1 MENVEEAPPLSSE
14 SNSNSNNSSASSSS
28 HQLSQSAGG
37 AMGAEEAP
45 SSSQSHSRS
54 HSPAPSVQ
62 IVLNPIPN
70 PHHPLNPPSEMEA
83 SENSPH
89 DHSPTPTFHQTAP
102 PSTTPSTAPQREEH
116 EQQPHPD
123 LQDQGQDQQQHPNQD
138 QQYQL
143 QHDQALQDQQQQ
155 QASPDQDQHQRP
167 DLQEQQQYQALPSQ
181 EHLDLQDQQQ
191 QSHREELQV
200 AEQPIQLIQHQELAR
215 EGQQALENQQQLN
228 QEPDEPQVR
237 EPEIQP
243 EAEPPPPLLLE
254 ELDEQDSGSQDLN
267 EQQPAV
273 IIEANAIA
281 ETIDANAVERIDDY
295 EEDDEEVDEEEEVV
309 EDRVDRAAE
318 VPSVSGAAG
327 QQRLHS
333 VAVLPRYSAA
343 RAPRSGSSSNTSNT
357 SNNNNNSSHNNNNNN
372 NNNSSTSSGGLSRR
386 TRHFY
391 SNNGSHFSNDM
402 FPSHAPR
409 SSTQT
414 SPRVGGRRQHSTPAA
429 ASDSPQHQGV
439 DPLRLLYPNV
449 NESETPLPRCW
460 SPHDKCL
467 SIGLSQNNLRV
478 TYKGVGKQHSDAASV
493 RTAYPIP
500 SSCGLYYFEVR
511 IISKGRNGYMG
522 IGLTAQQFRMNRL
535 PGWDKQSYGY
545 HGDDGN
551 SFSSSGNGQTYGPTF
566 TTGDVIGCCVNFV
579 NNTCFYTKNGV
590 DLGIAFRD
598 LPVRI
603 YLNLIILYPINYLCD
618 YFQTKLYPTVGLQT
632 PGEEVDANFG
642 QEPFKFDKI
651 VDMMKEMRSN
661 VLRKIDR
668 YPHLLETPENLM
680 NRLVSTYL
688 VHNAFSKTAEAFN
701 GYTNQSFDE
710 DLASIKIRQKIIKLI
725 LTGKMSQAIEHTL
738 RSFPGLLENN
748 KNLWFALKCRQ
759 FIEMINGADIENV
772 NNKVTAT
779 TQTMPTNQTSVIQS
793 TKAFKHSKS
802 GNGNGNGNGNVNI
815 NQTQQQQ
822 NTTAIPAVI
831 KPQGTDKPD
840 IKNMMV
846 DDNSN
851 KCVEHDSNSMDVEME
866 PCQSHSNGGDSCSN
880 GNASAVRNS
889 LDAIDEEMD
898 VSPSSRSCG
907 RVIEKILEF
916 GKELSCM
923 GQQLEKENLM
933 TEEERQMLEDAFSL
947 IAYSNPWSSP
957 LGWLLCP
964 SRREN
969 VSTTLNSA
977 ILESLNCERR
987 PPLEYLVAHAA
998 ELIKVIGQH
1007 SLGEDA
1013 FITIDDVF
1021 PQN

>member
-1 MENVEEAPPLSSE
+1 MENIEEAPPLSSE

-54 HSPAPSVQ
+54 HSPAPSAQ
-62 IVLNPIPN
+62 IVPN
-70 PHHPLNPPSEMEA
+70 PNPNPNPNPPHPLNLPSEMEA

-102 PSTTPSTAPQREEH
+102 PPTTPSPAPQREER

-123 LQDQGQDQQQHPNQD
+123 LQDQGQVQQQHPNQD
-138 QQYQL
+138 QQYQAL
-143 QHDQALQDQQQQ
+143 EHQQQDQALQDQQQQ
-155 QASPDQDQHQRP
+155 QASPDQEP
-167 DLQEQQQYQALPSQ
+167 QQQFQALASQ

-191 QSHREELQV
+191 QSHREEL
-200 AEQPIQLIQHQELAR
+200 IQQQELAR
-215 EGQQALENQQQLN
+215 EGQQAVENQPQPAN
-228 QEPDEPQVR
+228 QELDEPQVR
-237 EPEIQP
+237 EPEIEP

-295 EEDDEEVDEEEEVV
+295 EEDDDEEVDEEEEVV

-333 VAVLPRYSAA
+333 VAVLPRYSSA
-343 RAPRSGSSSNTSNT
+343 RAPRSGGSSSNT

-372 NNNSSTSSGGLSRR
+372 NNNNSSSSSGGGLSRR

-414 SPRVGGRRQHSTPAA
+414 SPRVGGGGRRQHSTPAA
-429 ASDSPQHQGV
+429 ASNSPQHQGV

-598 LPVRI
+598 LP
-603 YLNLIILYPINYLCD
+603 
-618 YFQTKLYPTVGLQT
+618 TKLYPTVGLQT

-701 GYTNQSFDE
+701 GYTNQTFDE

-815 NQTQQQQ
+815 NQTQQQP
-822 NTTAIPAVI
+822 NSTAIPAVI

-851 KCVEHDSNSMDVEME
+851 KCMEHDSNSMDVEME

-889 LDAIDEEMD
+889 LDAIDEEMDVD

>member
-28 HQLSQSAGG
+28 HQLSQSG
-37 AMGAEEAP
+37 AMGAEIAP
-45 SSSQSHSRS
+45 STSRS
-54 HSPAPSVQ
+54 HSHSPTPSPPVPASSHDQPHPDHPS
-62 IVLNPIPN
+62 P
-70 PHHPLNPPSEMEA
+70 PLNASETEA
-83 SENSPH
+83 RENSPH

-102 PSTTPSTAPQREEH
+102 PPTTSSTAPQRDERE
-116 EQQPHPD
+116 
-123 LQDQGQDQQQHPNQD
+123 
-138 QQYQL
+138 
-143 QHDQALQDQQQQ
+143 QQQQ
-155 QASPDQDQHQRP
+155 QQQEAPP
-167 DLQEQQQYQALPSQ
+167 LQ
-181 EHLDLQDQQQ
+181 QDQQENPPAPDQELHLLLDQ
-191 QSHREELQV
+191 QNQEYPAVQQDQQAELNQELHHIEGLIRHRESQN
-200 AEQPIQLIQHQELAR
+200 QE
-215 EGQQALENQQQLN
+215 EHPPQASLENREPSGQEDTN
-228 QEPDEPQVR
+228 QEPDEPQAR
-237 EPEIQP
+237 DPEIEP

-254 ELDEQDSGSQDLN
+254 DLDEQDSGSQDLN
-267 EQQPAV
+267 EQQPPL
-273 IIEANAIA
+273 IIDANAIA

-295 EEDDEEVDEEEEVV
+295 EDDDEEVDEEEEVV
-309 EDRVDRAAE
+309 EDRVDRAGE
-318 VPSVSGAAG
+318 VASVSGA
-327 QQRLHS
+327 QRLHS
-333 VAVLPRYSAA
+333 VAVLPRYSSAS
-343 RAPRSGSSSNTSNT
+343 RAPRS
-357 SNNNNNSSHNNNNNN
+357 SNNNNNNISNHNNNNNN
-372 NNNSSTSSGGLSRR
+372 TNSSSLSRR

-414 SPRVGGRRQHSTPAA
+414 SSPRVGGRRHHSTPAA
-429 ASDSPQHQGV
+429 SSNSPQHQGV

-535 PGWDKQSYGY
+535 PVGWDKQSYGY

-598 LPVRI
+598 LP
-603 YLNLIILYPINYLCD
+603 
-618 YFQTKLYPTVGLQT
+618 TKLYPTVGLQT

-701 GYTNQSFDE
+701 GYTNQTFNE
-710 DLASIKIRQKIIKLI
+710 DLASIKTRQKIIKLI

-793 TKAFKHSKS
+793 TKTFKHSKS
-802 GNGNGNGNGNVNI
+802 GNGNGNVNI
-815 NQTQQQQ
+815 NQTQQQ
-822 NTTAIPAVI
+822 NNTAIPAVI
-831 KPQGTDKPD
+831 KPQGGDRPD
-840 IKNMMV
+840 IKNMLV

-866 PCQSHSNGGDSCSN
+866 PCQSHSNGGDSSSN

-898 VSPSSRSCG
+898 VSPSSRNCG

-916 GKELSCM
+916 GKELSSM

-964 SRREN
+964 SRRES

-977 ILESLNCERR
+977 ILESLNFERR
-987 PPLEYLVAHAA
+987 PPLEYLVAHAS

>member
-1 MENVEEAPPLSSE
+1 MENIEGSDNNFEPPQLSSE
-14 SNSNSNNSSASSSS
+14 SNSNNSSASSSS
-28 HQLSQSAGG
+28 HQLSQSGAAG
-37 AMGAEEAP
+37 AP
-45 SSSQSHSRS
+45 SPS
-54 HSPAPSVQ
+54 HSPHSHSHSPTPSPSPPALSPAPVPDPFNAPSDLEGRDQ
-62 IVLNPIPN
+62 QQ
-70 PHHPLNPPSEMEA
+70 S
-83 SENSPH
+83 SSH

-102 PSTTPSTAPQREEH
+102 PPTTPSTAPQQQQQQEH
-116 EQQPHPD
+116 EQQLEQLPFPQDQRDQPEPVQDREPD
-123 LQDQGQDQQQHPNQD
+123 LQ
-138 QQYQL
+138 L
-143 QHDQALQDQQQQ
+143 EEQQQQ
-155 QASPDQDQHQRP
+155 QPHP
-167 DLQEQQQYQALPSQ
+167 EGEQQP
-181 EHLDLQDQQQ
+181 
-191 QSHREELQV
+191 
-200 AEQPIQLIQHQELAR
+200 QPE
-215 EGQQALENQQQLN
+215 
-228 QEPDEPQVR
+228 DE
-237 EPEIQP
+237 P

-254 ELDEQDSGSQDLN
+254 EEAEDPDSESQ
-267 EQQPAV
+267 EHREV
-273 IIEANAIA
+273 IDANAIA
-281 ETIDANAVERIDDY
+281 DTIDANAVERIDDY
-295 EEDDEEVDEEEEVV
+295 EDEEGEAEEEGGV
-309 EDRVDRAAE
+309 RAGEGDGEEQPLAPG
-318 VPSVSGAAG
+318 VH
-327 QQRLHS
+327 RLHS
-333 VAVLPRYSAA
+333 VAVLPRYSTTPLPQQL
-343 RAPRSGSSSNTSNT
+343 RASRH
-357 SNNNNNSSHNNNNNN
+357 HNNNNNN
-372 NNNSSTSSGGLSRR
+372 NINNNNSSGSSSSSRR

-402 FPSHAPR
+402 FPSHSSR
-409 SSTQT
+409 SNAQG
-414 SPRVGGRRQHSTPAA
+414 SPRVGSRRQHSAPAA
-429 ASDSPQHQGV
+429 ASNSPQHPGV
-439 DPLRLLYPNV
+439 DPLRVLYPNV
-449 NESETPLPRCW
+449 NENETPLPRCW

-511 IISKGRNGYMG
+511 IISRGRNGYMG

-598 LPVRI
+598 LP
-603 YLNLIILYPINYLCD
+603 
-618 YFQTKLYPTVGLQT
+618 TKLYPTVGLQT

-688 VHNAFSKTAEAFN
+688 VHNGYSKTAEAFN

-710 DLASIKIRQKIIKLI
+710 DLKSIKTRQKIIKLI

-738 RSFPGLLENN
+738 HSYPGLLENN

-759 FIEMINGADIENV
+759 FIEMVNGADIEQA

-793 TKAFKHSKS
+793 TKAFKHSK
-802 GNGNGNGNGNVNI
+802 GNGNANS
-815 NQTQQQQ
+815 NQPQQQ
-822 NTTAIPAVI
+822 NNTATPAVI
-831 KPQGTDKPD
+831 KPQGGDKPD
-840 IKNMMV
+840 LKNMIV

-866 PCQSHSNGGDSCSN
+866 PCQSHSNGGGDSCSN

-898 VSPSSRSCG
+898 VDVSPSSRNCG

-916 GKELSCM
+916 GKELSSM

-969 VSTTLNSA
+969 VSSTLNSA
-977 ILESLNCERR
+977 ILESLSFERR
-987 PPLEYLVAHAA
+987 PPLEYLVAHAS
-998 ELIKVIGQH
+998 ELIKIIGQH

>member
-1 MENVEEAPPLSSE
+1 
-14 SNSNSNNSSASSSS
+14 
-28 HQLSQSAGG
+28 H
-37 AMGAEEAP
+37 
-45 SSSQSHSRS
+45 S
-54 HSPAPSVQ
+54 HSPSPPNSDSVPGPAPLSA
-62 IVLNPIPN
+62 
-70 PHHPLNPPSEMEA
+70 PLPLPVPAPESPPEGVDPSH
-83 SENSPH
+83 SPSH

-102 PSTTPSTAPQREEH
+102 PPTTPSTAPQ
-116 EQQPHPD
+116 QSQP
-123 LQDQGQDQQQHPNQD
+123 QHP
-138 QQYQL
+138 
-143 QHDQALQDQQQQ
+143 HQQQQ
-155 QASPDQDQHQRP
+155 QQQEEEEQLPLP
-167 DLQEQQQYQALPSQ
+167 LPLQLQYTGD
-181 EHLDLQDQQQ
+181 H
-191 QSHREELQV
+191 H
-200 AEQPIQLIQHQELAR
+200 
-215 EGQQALENQQQLN
+215 
-228 QEPDEPQVR
+228 
-237 EPEIQP
+237 
-243 EAEPPPPLLLE
+243 
-254 ELDEQDSGSQDLN
+254 
-267 EQQPAV
+267 QQPDNAPQPQQRAAE
-273 IIEANAIA
+273 IIDANAIA
-281 ETIDANAVERIDDY
+281 DTIDANAVERIDDY
-295 EEDDEEVDEEEEVV
+295 EDDDEGEAEEEEGGGDDDVV
-309 EDRVDRAAE
+309 VGGVE
-318 VPSVSGAAG
+318 GQIAG
-327 QQRLHS
+327 VAPRLHS
-333 VAVLPRYSAA
+333 VAVLPRYSSAPLPHQL
-343 RAPRSGSSSNTSNT
+343 RASRHHLNP
-357 SNNNNNSSHNNNNNN
+357 NNNNNN
-372 NNNSSTSSGGLSRR
+372 NNISNNNINVNSGSSRR

-402 FPSHAPR
+402 FPSHSSR
-409 SSTQT
+409 STAQG
-414 SPRVGGRRQHSTPAA
+414 SPRIGGSRRQHSAPSAA
-429 ASDSPQHQGV
+429 ANSPHHQGV

-449 NESETPLPRCW
+449 NENETPLPRCW

-478 TYKGVGKQHSDAASV
+478 TYKGVSKQHSDAASV

-511 IISKGRNGYMG
+511 IISRGRNGYMG

-535 PGWDKQSYGY
+535 PVGWDKQSYGY

-598 LPVRI
+598 LP
-603 YLNLIILYPINYLCD
+603 
-618 YFQTKLYPTVGLQT
+618 TKLYPTVGLQT

-688 VHNAFSKTAEAFN
+688 VHNGYSKTAEAFN

-710 DLASIKIRQKIIKLI
+710 DLKSIKTRQKIIKLI

-738 RSFPGLLENN
+738 HSYPGLLENN

-759 FIEMINGADIENV
+759 FIEMINGADIEQA

-793 TKAFKHSKS
+793 TKAFKHSKGS
-802 GNGNGNGNGNVNI
+802 GNGNANSNSSN
-815 NQTQQQQ
+815 NQPQPQ
-822 NTTAIPAVI
+822 NNTAIPAVI
-831 KPQGTDKPD
+831 KPQGGEKPD
-840 IKNMMV
+840 LKNMIV

-851 KCVEHDSNSMDVEME
+851 KCVDHDSNSMDVEME
-866 PCQSHSNGGDSCSN
+866 PCQSHSNGSSGGGDSCSN
-880 GNASAVRNS
+880 GNASVVRNS
-889 LDAIDEEMD
+889 LDAIDEEMGMSIVNIPCDILSYLPSVQDVD

-916 GKELSCM
+916 GKELSSM

-933 TEEERQMLEDAFSL
+933 TEEERQMLEVRCCHSSSMIFMVNSLEWLSLQDAFSL

-969 VSTTLNSA
+969 VSSTLNSA
-977 ILESLNCERR
+977 ILAESLNFERR
-987 PPLEYLVAHAA
+987 PPLEYLVAHAS
-998 ELIKVIGQH
+998 ELIKIIGQH

>member
-1 MENVEEAPPLSSE
+1 E
-14 SNSNSNNSSASSSS
+14 S
-28 HQLSQSAGG
+28 HPQSL
-37 AMGAEEAP
+37 
-45 SSSQSHSRS
+45 SQSHSHS
-54 HSPAPSVQ
+54 HSPSPPAAVP
-62 IVLNPIPN
+62 LPLDP
-70 PHHPLNPPSEMEA
+70 PLNEH
-83 SENSPH
+83 SPH
-89 DHSPTPTFHQTAP
+89 DHSHSPTPPDLRQTAP
-102 PSTTPSTAPQREEH
+102 APPQPQPSTTPPSTAPQREQEQH
-116 EQQPHPD
+116 SEEQQPPPVLED
-123 LQDQGQDQQQHPNQD
+123 QQPTLQSQDQQAQEQD
-138 QQYQL
+138 RQEQEPYS
-143 QHDQALQDQQQQ
+143 DQAQ
-155 QASPDQDQHQRP
+155 QAQESSLNEDQP
-167 DLQEQQQYQALPSQ
+167 A
-181 EHLDLQDQQQ
+181 
-191 QSHREELQV
+191 REEV
-200 AEQPIQLIQHQELAR
+200 
-215 EGQQALENQQQLN
+215 
-228 QEPDEPQVR
+228 
-237 EPEIQP
+237 
-243 EAEPPPPLLLE
+243 
-254 ELDEQDSGSQDLN
+254 
-267 EQQPAV
+267 
-273 IIEANAIA
+273 
-281 ETIDANAVERIDDY
+281 NAVERIDDS
-295 EEDDEEVDEEEEVV
+295 DEEEDEVV
-309 EDRVDRAAE
+309 EDEDDAE
-318 VPSVSGAAG
+318 VVIESVQIVGREFASLSAYNWAL
-327 QQRLHS
+327 RLHS
-333 VAVLPRYSAA
+333 RLSSRVAPLPELV
-343 RAPRSGSSSNTSNT
+343 RAPRAASNDTNNNT
-357 SNNNNNSSHNNNNNN
+357 NNNNNSS
-372 NNNSSTSSGGLSRR
+372 NNSSGNSRR

-409 SSTQT
+409 TSAQG
-414 SPRVGGRRQHSTPAA
+414 SPRVGSGGRRSQHSARTA
-429 ASDSPQHQGV
+429 ASNSPQHQGV

-535 PGWDKQSYGY
+535 PVGWDKQSYGY

-598 LPVRI
+598 LP
-603 YLNLIILYPINYLCD
+603 
-618 YFQTKLYPTVGLQT
+618 TKLYPTVGLQT

-651 VDMMKEMRSN
+651 VEMMKEMRSS

-688 VHNAFSKTAEAFN
+688 VHNGYSKTAEAFN
-701 GYTNQSFDE
+701 GYTNQPFDE
-710 DLASIKIRQKIIKLI
+710 DLSSIKTRQKIIKLI

-738 RSFPGLLENN
+738 RSYPGLLENN

-759 FIEMINGADIENV
+759 FIEMINGADVENA

-802 GNGNGNGNGNVNI
+802 GNGNGNI
-815 NQTQQQQ
+815 NQSSQQQPN
-822 NTTAIPAVI
+822 NTATPAVI
-831 KPQGTDKPD
+831 KPQVGDKPD
-840 IKNMMV
+840 TKSMLV

-866 PCQSHSNGGDSCSN
+866 ACQSHSNGGGGGGDSNSCSN

-898 VSPSSRSCG
+898 VDVSPSSRSGG

-916 GKELSCM
+916 GKELSSM

-964 SRREN
+964 SRRWSI
-969 VSTTLNSA
+969 STTLNSA
-977 ILESLNCERR
+977 ILESLNFERR
-987 PPLEYLVAHAA
+987 PPLEYLVAHAS
-998 ELIKVIGQH
+998 ELIKIIGQH

>member
-1 MENVEEAPPLSSE
+1 PEPL
-14 SNSNSNNSSASSSS
+14 
-28 HQLSQSAGG
+28 
-37 AMGAEEAP
+37 P
-45 SSSQSHSRS
+45 
-54 HSPAPSVQ
+54 
-62 IVLNPIPN
+62 
-70 PHHPLNPPSEMEA
+70 
-83 SENSPH
+83 
-89 DHSPTPTFHQTAP
+89 
-102 PSTTPSTAPQREEH
+102 
-116 EQQPHPD
+116 QQP
-123 LQDQGQDQQQHPNQD
+123 
-138 QQYQL
+138 
-143 QHDQALQDQQQQ
+143 
-155 QASPDQDQHQRP
+155 
-167 DLQEQQQYQALPSQ
+167 
-181 EHLDLQDQQQ
+181 
-191 QSHREELQV
+191 
-200 AEQPIQLIQHQELAR
+200 
-215 EGQQALENQQQLN
+215 
-228 QEPDEPQVR
+228 
-237 EPEIQP
+237 EPEP
-243 EAEPPPPLLLE
+243 EAEPPPPQLLLE
-254 ELDEQDSGSQDLN
+254 EAIEQESVSQDN
-267 EQQPAV
+267 RVV
-273 IIEANAIA
+273 IDANAIA
-281 ETIDANAVERIDDY
+281 DTIDANAVERIDDY
-295 EEDDEEVDEEEEVV
+295 EDVGDEGEAAEEEEEVV
-309 EDRVDRAAE
+309 GQGDAGGGVAEAGEGEAIEDEEEEEAVAAVD
-318 VPSVSGAAG
+318 SGAH
-327 QQRLHS
+327 RLHS
-333 VAVLPRYSAA
+333 VAVLPRYSSAPLPQQL
-343 RAPRSGSSSNTSNT
+343 RASRHSHSHSGGINNNNNSSI
-357 SNNNNNSSHNNNNNN
+357 SNNNNNSS
-372 NNNSSTSSGGLSRR
+372 SSGSNNSRR

-402 FPSHAPR
+402 FPSHSSRSHAPT
-409 SSTQT
+409 SSS
-414 SPRVGGRRQHSTPAA
+414 SPRIGGRRQHSAPAA
-429 ASDSPQHQGV
+429 ASNSPQHPGV
-439 DPLRLLYPNV
+439 DPLRLFYPNV

-535 PGWDKQSYGY
+535 PVGWDKQSYGY

-598 LPVRI
+598 LPVSILVI
-603 YLNLIILYPINYLCD
+603 YPPHLVVHLFGLFSL
-618 YFQTKLYPTVGLQT
+618 QTKLYPTVGLQT

-651 VDMMKEMRSN
+651 VDMMKEMRAN

-668 YPHLLETPENLM
+668 HPHLLETPENLM

-688 VHNAFSKTAEAFN
+688 VHNGFSKTADAFN

-710 DLASIKIRQKIIKLI
+710 DLKSIKTRQKIIKLI

-738 RSFPGLLENN
+738 NSYPGLLENN

-759 FIEMINGADIENV
+759 FIEMINGADIEQA

-793 TKAFKHSKS
+793 TKAFKHTKGGGNGT
-802 GNGNGNGNGNVNI
+802 GNGNANANVNI
-815 NQTQQQQ
+815 SQPQQQPQQPQ
-822 NTTAIPAVI
+822 NNTANSAVI
-831 KPQGTDKPD
+831 KPQGGDKPD
-840 IKNMMV
+840 LKNVLV

-851 KCVEHDSNSMDVEME
+851 KCAEHDSNSMDVEME
-866 PCQSHSNGGDSCSN
+866 TCQSHSNGGDSCSN

-898 VSPSSRSCG
+898 VDVSPSSRSCG

-916 GKELSCM
+916 GKELSSM
-923 GQQLEKENLM
+923 GQQLEKESLM

-977 ILESLNCERR
+977 ILESLNFERR
-987 PPLEYLVAHAA
+987 PPLEYLVAHAS
-998 ELIKVIGQH
+998 ELIKIIGQH

>member
-1 MENVEEAPPLSSE
+1 MQTPQGDGARVE
-14 SNSNSNNSSASSSS
+14 
-28 HQLSQSAGG
+28 
-37 AMGAEEAP
+37 AEPE
-45 SSSQSHSRS
+45 Q
-54 HSPAPSVQ
+54 
-62 IVLNPIPN
+62 
-70 PHHPLNPPSEMEA
+70 
-83 SENSPH
+83 
-89 DHSPTPTFHQTAP
+89 
-102 PSTTPSTAPQREEH
+102 EH
-116 EQQPHPD
+116 EQEE
-123 LQDQGQDQQQHPNQD
+123 
-138 QQYQL
+138 
-143 QHDQALQDQQQQ
+143 QQQQ
-155 QASPDQDQHQRP
+155 REDNEP
-167 DLQEQQQYQALPSQ
+167 QQQ
-181 EHLDLQDQQQ
+181 
-191 QSHREELQV
+191 
-200 AEQPIQLIQHQELAR
+200 
-215 EGQQALENQQQLN
+215 
-228 QEPDEPQVR
+228 
-237 EPEIQP
+237 PEIID
-243 EAEPPPPLLLE
+243 A
-254 ELDEQDSGSQDLN
+254 D
-267 EQQPAV
+267 
-273 IIEANAIA
+273 AIA
-281 ETIDANAVERIDDY
+281 DTIDAGAIDNDNDAVVERIDDY
-295 EEDDEEVDEEEEVV
+295 DDEDEGDDDLEAEEEVV
-309 EDRVDRAAE
+309 EEEEADADADADAVAA
-318 VPSVSGAAG
+318 AAGTPPPAAAVADDAAAASG

-333 VAVLPRYSAA
+333 VAVLPSYSSARA
-343 RAPRSGSSSNTSNT
+343 PLPPLLRAPRSHHN
-357 SNNNNNSSHNNNNNN
+357 SNNNNSNSNNNNN
-372 NNNSSTSSGGLSRR
+372 NNNSGASSSRR

-402 FPSHAPR
+402 YAGGHKGTSQSHSHSHSH
-409 SSTQT
+409 SS
-414 SPRVGGRRQHSTPAA
+414 SRLASGSSGGGAAAGVGAGGRSANQS
-429 ASDSPQHQGV
+429 HQGV

-449 NESETPLPRCW
+449 NENETPLPRCW

-467 SIGLSQNNLRV
+467 TIGLSHNNLRV
-478 TYKGVGKQHSDAASV
+478 TYKGVGKQHSEAAGSV

-535 PGWDKQSYGY
+535 PGGDKQSYGY
-545 HGDDGN
+545 HGYDGN
-551 SFSSSGNGQTYGPTF
+551 SFSSSCNGQSYGPTF

-598 LPVRI
+598 LP
-603 YLNLIILYPINYLCD
+603 
-618 YFQTKLYPTVGLQT
+618 TKLYPTVGLQT

-651 VDMMKEMRSN
+651 EEMMRDMRIN
-661 VLRKIDR
+661 ILRKVDR

-688 VHNAFSKTAEAFN
+688 VHSGYCKTAEAFN
-701 GYTNQSFDE
+701 GYTNQPFDE
-710 DLASIKIRQKIIKLI
+710 DLASIKTRQKIIKLI
-725 LTGKMSQAIEHTL
+725 QTGKMSQAIENTL
-738 RSFPGLLENN
+738 RSYPGLLENN

-759 FIEMINGADIENV
+759 FIEMINGADIEHA

-802 GNGNGNGNGNVNI
+802 GGSGTGTGIGTGSTN
-815 NQTQQQQ
+815 NQPQ
-822 NTTAIPAVI
+822 NNTANSAVI
-831 KPQGTDKPD
+831 KPGDKTDPK
-840 IKNMMV
+840 IMII

-851 KCVEHDSNSMDVEME
+851 KCPEHDSNSMDVEME
-866 PCQSHSNGGDSCSN
+866 PCNSHSNGDSCSN
-880 GNASAVRNS
+880 GNASVARNS

-898 VSPSSRSCG
+898 VDVSPSSRNYG

-916 GKELSCM
+916 GKELSSM

-977 ILESLNCERR
+977 ILESLNFERR

-998 ELIKVIGQH
+998 ELLKIIGQH

>member
-1 MENVEEAPPLSSE
+1 MFPGNCPQKSS
-14 SNSNSNNSSASSSS
+14 NQSS
-28 HQLSQSAGG
+28 
-37 AMGAEEAP
+37 
-45 SSSQSHSRS
+45 
-54 HSPAPSVQ
+54 
-62 IVLNPIPN
+62 
-70 PHHPLNPPSEMEA
+70 
-83 SENSPH
+83 
-89 DHSPTPTFHQTAP
+89 
-102 PSTTPSTAPQREEH
+102 
-116 EQQPHPD
+116 
-123 LQDQGQDQQQHPNQD
+123 
-138 QQYQL
+138 
-143 QHDQALQDQQQQ
+143 
-155 QASPDQDQHQRP
+155 
-167 DLQEQQQYQALPSQ
+167 
-181 EHLDLQDQQQ
+181 
-191 QSHREELQV
+191 
-200 AEQPIQLIQHQELAR
+200 
-215 EGQQALENQQQLN
+215 
-228 QEPDEPQVR
+228 
-237 EPEIQP
+237 
-243 EAEPPPPLLLE
+243 
-254 ELDEQDSGSQDLN
+254 
-267 EQQPAV
+267 
-273 IIEANAIA
+273 
-281 ETIDANAVERIDDY
+281 
-295 EEDDEEVDEEEEVV
+295 
-309 EDRVDRAAE
+309 
-318 VPSVSGAAG
+318 
-327 QQRLHS
+327 
-333 VAVLPRYSAA
+333 
-343 RAPRSGSSSNTSNT
+343 PRSG
-357 SNNNNNSSHNNNNNN
+357 
-372 NNNSSTSSGGLSRR
+372 GG
-386 TRHFY
+386 RHQ
-391 SNNGSHFSNDM
+391 
-402 FPSHAPR
+402 
-409 SSTQT
+409 STQ
-414 SPRVGGRRQHSTPAA
+414 
-429 ASDSPQHQGV
+429 QGV

-449 NESETPLPRCW
+449 NETETPLPRCW

-598 LPVRI
+598 LP
-603 YLNLIILYPINYLCD
+603 
-618 YFQTKLYPTVGLQT
+618 TKLYPTVGLQT

-642 QEPFKFDKI
+642 QEPFKFDRI
-651 VDMMKEMRSN
+651 LDMMKEMRSN

-688 VHNAFSKTAEAFN
+688 VHNGYSKTAEAFN
-701 GYTNQSFDE
+701 GYTNQPFDE
-710 DLASIKIRQKIIKLI
+710 DLASIKTRQKIIKLI
-725 LTGKMSQAIEHTL
+725 QTGKMSQAIEHTL
-738 RSFPGLLENN
+738 RSYPGLLETN
-748 KNLWFALKCRQ
+748 KNLWFSLKCRQ
-759 FIEMINGADIENV
+759 FIEMINGADIEQG

-793 TKAFKHSKS
+793 TKAFKHSKG
-802 GNGNGNGNGNVNI
+802 GNSSNNSNNSNNSSHSHSQSQS
-815 NQTQQQQ
+815 NQPQQQ
-822 NTTAIPAVI
+822 NNTAIPAVI
-831 KPQGTDKPD
+831 KLESGEKQDL
-840 IKNMMV
+840 KNLVM

-851 KCVEHDSNSMDVEME
+851 KCADHDTNSMDVEME

-880 GNASAVRNS
+880 GNANASASGVRNS
-889 LDAIDEEMD
+889 LDAIDEEMDVD

-916 GKELSCM
+916 GKELSSM

-977 ILESLNCERR
+977 ILESLNFERR
-987 PPLEYLVAHAA
+987 PPLEFLVAHAS

>member
-45 SSSQSHSRS
+45 SSSQSLSRS
-54 HSPAPSVQ
+54 HSPAPSVHA
-62 IVLNPIPN
+62 VPNPNPNPSPNPN
-70 PHHPLNPPSEMEA
+70 PHPLNLPSEMEA

-89 DHSPTPTFHQTAP
+89 DHSPTTTFHQTAP
-102 PSTTPSTAPQREEH
+102 PPTTPSTAPQREER
-116 EQQPHPD
+116 EQQPSAAP
-123 LQDQGQDQQQHPNQD
+123 QNQEQDQQQHPPQD
-138 QQYQL
+138 QQFQAL
-143 QHDQALQDQQQQ
+143 EHQQQDQPLQDQQPEP
-155 QASPDQDQHQRP
+155 ASEDQRP
-167 DLQEQQQYQALPSQ
+167 DLQEQQQYPALQAQ
-181 EHLDLQDQQQ
+181 EHINLQDPVAEEPLPIEQQ
-191 QSHREELQV
+191 ELQG
-200 AEQPIQLIQHQELAR
+200 
-215 EGQQALENQQQLN
+215 EGQSPENQLQPG

-237 EPEIQP
+237 GPEIQP
-243 EAEPPPPLLLE
+243 DAEPPPPLLLE
-254 ELDEQDSGSQDLN
+254 ELDEQDSESQDLN

-273 IIEANAIA
+273 IIDANAIA

-295 EEDDEEVDEEEEVV
+295 EEEDEEVDEEEEVV
-309 EDRVDRAAE
+309 EDRVDRAGE
-318 VPSVSGAAG
+318 VASVSGAAG
-327 QQRLHS
+327 QRLHS

-343 RAPRSGSSSNTSNT
+343 REPRSGSSSNN
-357 SNNNNNSSHNNNNNN
+357 NNNNNSSHNNNNNN
-372 NNNSSTSSGGLSRR
+372 SSSGLLRY

-429 ASDSPQHQGV
+429 ASNSPQHQGV

-551 SFSSSGNGQTYGPTF
+551 SFSSSGNGQNYGPTF

-579 NNTCFYTKNGV
+579 NNTCFYTKNGI

-598 LPVRI
+598 LP
-603 YLNLIILYPINYLCD
+603 
-618 YFQTKLYPTVGLQT
+618 TKLYPTVGLQT

-651 VDMMKEMRSN
+651 VNMMREMRSN
-661 VLRKIDR
+661 VLRKIDT

-748 KNLWFALKCRQ
+748 KNLWFSLKCRQ

-802 GNGNGNGNGNVNI
+802 GNGNGNANI

-831 KPQGTDKPD
+831 KPQGGDKPE

-898 VSPSSRSCG
+898 VDVSPSSRSCG

-916 GKELSCM
+916 GKELSSM

-987 PPLEYLVAHAA
+987 PPLEYLVAHAS
-998 ELIKVIGQH
+998 ELLKVIGQH

>member
-1 MENVEEAPPLSSE
+1 MDNDHHPNFSSDSSSTSSGSSRNAAAAAPVAAAAVETTAATLTTVGGSHEPMSE
-14 SNSNSNNSSASSSS
+14 SSSPSSSS
-28 HQLSQSAGG
+28 SVPHPQSFSA
-37 AMGAEEAP
+37 AILFNIDTEEDEDEGHDH
-45 SSSQSHSRS
+45 SS
-54 HSPAPSVQ
+54 
-62 IVLNPIPN
+62 
-70 PHHPLNPPSEMEA
+70 
-83 SENSPH
+83 H
-89 DHSPTPTFHQTAP
+89 DHHSPTPPFHQTASQP
-102 PSTTPSTAPQREEH
+102 ALEPQLEPMPEP
-116 EQQPHPD
+116 EQQ
-123 LQDQGQDQQQHPNQD
+123 QQQQHPEIEIEPE
-138 QQYQL
+138 QQQPL
-143 QHDQALQDQQQQ
+143 LEDGDSDSERERSPQQQQ
-155 QASPDQDQHQRP
+155 R
-167 DLQEQQQYQALPSQ
+167 
-181 EHLDLQDQQQ
+181 
-191 QSHREELQV
+191 
-200 AEQPIQLIQHQELAR
+200 QPVGI
-215 EGQQALENQQQLN
+215 
-228 QEPDEPQVR
+228 V
-237 EPEIQP
+237 
-243 EAEPPPPLLLE
+243 
-254 ELDEQDSGSQDLN
+254 
-267 EQQPAV
+267 
-273 IIEANAIA
+273 ANAIA
-281 ETIDANAVERIDDY
+281 DTIDAGAIPNEAVERIDDF
-295 EEDDEEVDEEEEVV
+295 EDDDDDLDEG
-309 EDRVDRAAE
+309 EDAVSAPRDIDDQA
-318 VPSVSGAAG
+318 PSTSAG
-327 QQRLHS
+327 SQRLSS
-333 VAVLPRYSAA
+333 VAVLPTHSSAA
-343 RAPRSGSSSNTSNT
+343 TTAGQSASRVSLNQLGTPPSAPGTPADDAFDDQEND
-357 SNNNNNSSHNNNNNN
+357 NNNNNAAAA
-372 NNNSSTSSGGLSRR
+372 RR

-391 SNNGSHFSNDM
+391 SNNGSRFTNDM
-402 FPSHAPR
+402 FPGNCRQKNSNQSSPR
-409 SSTQT
+409 SGRGRHPPTQ
-414 SPRVGGRRQHSTPAA
+414 
-429 ASDSPQHQGV
+429 QGV

-449 NESETPLPRCW
+449 NETETPLPRCW
-460 SPHDKCL
+460 STHDKCL

-478 TYKGVGKQHSDAASV
+478 TFKGVGKQHSDAASV

-598 LPVRI
+598 LP
-603 YLNLIILYPINYLCD
+603 
-618 YFQTKLYPTVGLQT
+618 TKLYPTVGLQT

-642 QEPFKFDKI
+642 QEPFKFDRI
-651 VDMMKEMRSN
+651 LDMMKEMRAN

-688 VHNAFSKTAEAFN
+688 VHNGYSKTAEAFN
-701 GYTNQSFDE
+701 GYTNQPFDE
-710 DLASIKIRQKIIKLI
+710 DLASIKTRQKIIKLI
-725 LTGKMSQAIEHTL
+725 QTGKMSQAIEYTL
-738 RSFPGLLENN
+738 RSYPGLLEAN
-748 KNLWFALKCRQ
+748 KNLWFSLKCRQ
-759 FIEMINGADIENV
+759 FIEMINGADIEPG

-793 TKAFKHSKS
+793 TKAFKHSKV
-802 GNGNGNGNGNVNI
+802 GNSSSHSHSNSQS
-815 NQTQQQQ
+815 NQPTQQ
-822 NTTAIPAVI
+822 NNTAIPAVI
-831 KPQGTDKPD
+831 KLEGGEKQEL
-840 IKNMMV
+840 KNMV
-846 DDNSN
+846 IDENSN
-851 KCVEHDSNSMDVEME
+851 KCAEHDTNSTDVEME
-866 PCQSHSNGGDSCSN
+866 PCQSHSNGSGDSCSN
-880 GNASAVRNS
+880 GNASGVRHS
-889 LDAIDEEMD
+889 LDAIDEEMDVD

-923 GQQLEKENLM
+923 GQQLEKDNLM

-977 ILESLNCERR
+977 ILEYLNFEKR
-987 PPLEYLVAHAA
+987 PPLEFLVAHAS

>member
-1 MENVEEAPPLSSE
+1 MEHIDEPPLLSE
-14 SNSNSNNSSASSSS
+14 ESNSNNSSASSSS
-28 HQLSQSAGG
+28 HHLSQSG
-37 AMGAEEAP
+37 AVGAAPP
-45 SSSQSHSRS
+45 SSQSQSQSQSHS
-54 HSPAPSVQ
+54 HSPSPPPPAVVP
-62 IVLNPIPN
+62 LPLDP
-70 PHHPLNPPSEMEA
+70 PLNEH
-83 SENSPH
+83 SPQDH
-89 DHSPTPTFHQTAP
+89 SHSPTPPDLRQTAP
-102 PSTTPSTAPQREEH
+102 APPQPSTTPPSTAPQRERD
-116 EQQPHPD
+116 QQPEEHQTPPV
-123 LQDQGQDQQQHPNQD
+123 LEDQEQHPS
-138 QQYQL
+138 L
-143 QHDQALQDQQQQ
+143 QLQDQQVQQELQDQPLQDHEQQRPQQLLPEDQQ
-155 QASPDQDQHQRP
+155 QLPAEEQDRQEQEAH
-167 DLQEQQQYQALPSQ
+167 LEQQQPPQ
-181 EHLDLQDQQQ
+181 EPPLNEDQ
-191 QSHREELQV
+191 
-200 AEQPIQLIQHQELAR
+200 PAR
-215 EGQQALENQQQLN
+215 EAQLLPV
-228 QEPDEPQVR
+228 Q
-237 EPEIQP
+237 PEP
-243 EAEPPPPLLLE
+243 EAEPLLLE
-254 ELDEQDSGSQDLN
+254 DVDEQEDSESQEL
-267 EQQPAV
+267 PGPPPPPPV
-273 IIEANAIA
+273 GIIDENL
-281 ETIDANAVERIDDY
+281 EANAVERIDDS
-295 EEDDEEVDEEEEVV
+295 DEEEDEVV
-309 EDRVDRAAE
+309 EDDDDAE
-318 VPSVSGAAG
+318 VVIESVQIVGREFASPSAYIRAL
-327 QQRLHS
+327 RLHS
-333 VAVLPRYSAA
+333 RHSSRVAPLPQLV
-343 RAPRSGSSSNTSNT
+343 RAPRTASNDTNNNT
-357 SNNNNNSSHNNNNNN
+357 NSNNNSSNNG
-372 NNNSSTSSGGLSRR
+372 SGNSRR

-409 SSTQT
+409 TSAQG
-414 SPRVGGRRQHSTPAA
+414 SPRVGSGGRRSQHSTRTA
-429 ASDSPQHQGV
+429 ASNSPQHQGV

-535 PGWDKQSYGY
+535 PVGWDKQSYGY

-598 LPVRI
+598 LP
-603 YLNLIILYPINYLCD
+603 
-618 YFQTKLYPTVGLQT
+618 TKLYPTVGLQT

-651 VDMMKEMRSN
+651 VEMMKEMRSS

-688 VHNAFSKTAEAFN
+688 VHNGYSKTAEAFN
-701 GYTNQSFDE
+701 GYTNQPFDE
-710 DLASIKIRQKIIKLI
+710 DLSSIKTRQKIIKLI

-738 RSFPGLLENN
+738 RSYPGLLENN

-759 FIEMINGADIENV
+759 FIEMINGADVENA

-802 GNGNGNGNGNVNI
+802 GNGNGNGNI
-815 NQTQQQQ
+815 NQSSQQQP
-822 NTTAIPAVI
+822 NTATPAVI
-831 KPQGTDKPD
+831 KPQVGDKPD
-840 IKNMMV
+840 TKSMLV

-851 KCVEHDSNSMDVEME
+851 KCLEHDSNSMDVEME
-866 PCQSHSNGGDSCSN
+866 PCQSHSNGGGGDSNSCSN

-898 VSPSSRSCG
+898 VDVSPSSRNGG

-916 GKELSCM
+916 GKELSSM

-964 SRREN
+964 SRRWN
-969 VSTTLNSA
+969 ISTTLNSA
-977 ILESLNCERR
+977 ILESLNFERR
-987 PPLEYLVAHAA
+987 PPLEYLVAHAS
-998 ELIKVIGQH
+998 ELIKIIGQH

>member
-1 MENVEEAPPLSSE
+1 MENVDEAPPLSSE

-28 HQLSQSAGG
+28 HQLSQSGAGP
-37 AMGAEEAP
+37 MGAEIAP
-45 SSSQSHSRS
+45 TSSQSLSRS
-54 HSPAPSVQ
+54 HSHSPSPSPSQ
-62 IVLNPIPN
+62 SNPDHPN
-70 PHHPLNPPSEMEA
+70 PPLNAFEMEA
-83 SENSPH
+83 RENSSH

-102 PSTTPSTAPQREEH
+102 PPTTPSTAPQQEEREQP
-116 EQQPHPD
+116 EQQYPALHDQDQQPQPQD
-123 LQDQGQDQQQHPNQD
+123 QQEISTLQDQESHPLQDQQHNQNPPQD
-138 QQYQL
+138 QQL
-143 QHDQALQDQQQQ
+143 QALQDQH
-155 QASPDQDQHQRP
+155 QAQNR
-167 DLQEQQQYQALPSQ
+167 
-181 EHLDLQDQQQ
+181 
-191 QSHREELQV
+191 ELQHI
-200 AEQPIQLIQHQELAR
+200 EGLIRHPELPNP
-215 EGQQALENQQQLN
+215 EVSLENQQQPG
-228 QEPDEPQVR
+228 QGDTDEQPDEAQVR
-237 EPEIQP
+237 EPEVQA

-254 ELDEQDSGSQDLN
+254 DLDEQDSESQELN
-267 EQQPAV
+267 EHQPAV
-273 IIEANAIA
+273 IIDANAIA

-295 EEDDEEVDEEEEVV
+295 EDDDEEVDEEEEVV
-309 EDRVDRAAE
+309 DDRVDRAGE
-318 VPSVSGAAG
+318 VASVSGA
-327 QQRLHS
+327 QRLHS
-333 VAVLPRYSAA
+333 VAVLPRYSSAS
-343 RAPRSGSSSNTSNT
+343 RVPRSSSSSN
-357 SNNNNNSSHNNNNNN
+357 NNNNNN
-372 NNNSSTSSGGLSRR
+372 NNNSNHNNNNNSSSSGLSRR

-414 SPRVGGRRQHSTPAA
+414 SSPRVGGRRHHSTTAA
-429 ASDSPQHQGV
+429 TSNSPQHQGV

-598 LPVRI
+598 LP
-603 YLNLIILYPINYLCD
+603 
-618 YFQTKLYPTVGLQT
+618 TKLYPTVGLQT

-802 GNGNGNGNGNVNI
+802 GNGNGNVNI

-822 NTTAIPAVI
+822 NNTAIPAVI
-831 KPQGTDKPD
+831 KPQGGGDKPE

-898 VSPSSRSCG
+898 VDVSPSSRSCG

-916 GKELSCM
+916 GKELSSM

-987 PPLEYLVAHAA
+987 PPLEYLVAHAS

>member
-28 HQLSQSAGG
+28 HQLSQSG
-37 AMGAEEAP
+37 AMGAEAEAEAAP
-45 SSSQSHSRS
+45 SSSSSQSLSRS
-54 HSPAPSVQ
+54 HSHSPTPTPAPSEPH
-62 IVLNPIPN
+62 NPISHDHPN
-70 PHHPLNPPSEMEA
+70 PPLNPSEMEA
-83 SENSPH
+83 RENSPH

-102 PSTTPSTAPQREEH
+102 PPTTPSTAPQREERDQ
-116 EQQPHPD
+116 EEQDQQPHPA
-123 LQDQGQDQQQHPNQD
+123 LQDQDQRENPEQHQHQD
-138 QQYQL
+138 QQYQ
-143 QHDQALQDQQQQ
+143 DQE
-155 QASPDQDQHQRP
+155 
-167 DLQEQQQYQALPSQ
+167 LQEQQPPPV
-181 EHLDLQDQQQ
+181 QDP
-191 QSHREELQV
+191 
-200 AEQPIQLIQHQELAR
+200 QPEANQELLHI
-215 EGQQALENQQQLN
+215 EGLIRHQDSPNRDGNPPQAPLEDQPLQLPGQEVN
-228 QEPDEPQVR
+228 QEPNEAEVR
-237 EPEIQP
+237 EEENQP

-254 ELDEQDSGSQDLN
+254 DLEDQDSESQPDLS
-267 EQQPAV
+267 EQQQQEQEQVHHQPAAV
-273 IIEANAIA
+273 IIDANAIA

-295 EEDDEEVDEEEEVV
+295 EDDDEEVDEEEEVV
-309 EDRVDRAAE
+309 DDRVDRAGE
-318 VPSVSGAAG
+318 VASVSGA
-327 QQRLHS
+327 QRLHS

-343 RAPRSGSSSNTSNT
+343 SRASRS
-357 SNNNNNSSHNNNNNN
+357 NNNNN
-372 NNNSSTSSGGLSRR
+372 NNNSNHNNNNNNNSSGSSRR

-414 SPRVGGRRQHSTPAA
+414 SSPRVGGRRQHSTPAA
-429 ASDSPQHQGV
+429 SSNSPQHQGV

-535 PGWDKQSYGY
+535 PVGWDKQSYGY

-598 LPVRI
+598 LP
-603 YLNLIILYPINYLCD
+603 
-618 YFQTKLYPTVGLQT
+618 TKLYPTVGLQT

-738 RSFPGLLENN
+738 RSFPGLLEKN

-802 GNGNGNGNGNVNI
+802 GNGNGNVNL

-822 NTTAIPAVI
+822 NNTAIPAVI
-831 KPQGTDKPD
+831 KPQGGDKPD
-840 IKNMMV
+840 IKNMLV

-851 KCVEHDSNSMDVEME
+851 KCVDHDSNSMDVEME

-880 GNASAVRNS
+880 SNGNASAVRNS
-889 LDAIDEEMD
+889 LDAIDEEMDVD

-916 GKELSCM
+916 GKELSSM
-923 GQQLEKENLM
+923 GQQLEEENRM

>member
-1 MENVEEAPPLSSE
+1 MDFEHADNDNDNEHNPNLSTEN
-14 SNSNSNNSSASSSS
+14 SNASSNSNNSNLQAEATTATAAVNATAASGSSSS
-28 HQLSQSAGG
+28 SA
-37 AMGAEEAP
+37 AALLFNIEAEQAATNTIQEQTEAE
-45 SSSQSHSRS
+45 HE
-54 HSPAPSVQ
+54 H
-62 IVLNPIPN
+62 
-70 PHHPLNPPSEMEA
+70 E
-83 SENSPH
+83 
-89 DHSPTPTFHQTAP
+89 HSPTPTLQQT
-102 PSTTPSTAPQREEH
+102 PQGDGARVEAEPEQEH
-116 EQQPHPD
+116 EQEE
-123 LQDQGQDQQQHPNQD
+123 
-138 QQYQL
+138 
-143 QHDQALQDQQQQ
+143 QQQQ
-155 QASPDQDQHQRP
+155 REDNEP
-167 DLQEQQQYQALPSQ
+167 QQQ
-181 EHLDLQDQQQ
+181 
-191 QSHREELQV
+191 
-200 AEQPIQLIQHQELAR
+200 
-215 EGQQALENQQQLN
+215 
-228 QEPDEPQVR
+228 
-237 EPEIQP
+237 PEIID
-243 EAEPPPPLLLE
+243 A
-254 ELDEQDSGSQDLN
+254 D
-267 EQQPAV
+267 
-273 IIEANAIA
+273 AIA
-281 ETIDANAVERIDDY
+281 DTIDAGAIDNDNDAVVERIDDY
-295 EEDDEEVDEEEEVV
+295 DDEDEGDDDLEAEEEVV
-309 EDRVDRAAE
+309 EEEEADADADADAVAA
-318 VPSVSGAAG
+318 AAGTPPPAAAVADDAAAASG

-333 VAVLPRYSAA
+333 VAVLPSYSSARA
-343 RAPRSGSSSNTSNT
+343 PLPPLLRAPRSHHN
-357 SNNNNNSSHNNNNNN
+357 SNNNNSNSNNNNN
-372 NNNSSTSSGGLSRR
+372 NNNSGASSSRR

-402 FPSHAPR
+402 YAGGHKGTSQSHSHSHSH
-409 SSTQT
+409 SS
-414 SPRVGGRRQHSTPAA
+414 SRLASGSSGGGAAAGVGAGGRSANQS
-429 ASDSPQHQGV
+429 HQGV

-449 NESETPLPRCW
+449 NENETPLPRCW

-467 SIGLSQNNLRV
+467 TIGLSHNNLRV
-478 TYKGVGKQHSDAASV
+478 TYKGVGKQHSEAAGSV

-535 PGWDKQSYGY
+535 PGGDKQSYGY
-545 HGDDGN
+545 HGYDGN
-551 SFSSSGNGQTYGPTF
+551 SFSSSCNGQSYGPTF

-598 LPVRI
+598 LP
-603 YLNLIILYPINYLCD
+603 
-618 YFQTKLYPTVGLQT
+618 TKLYPTVGLQT

-651 VDMMKEMRSN
+651 EEMMRDMRIN
-661 VLRKIDR
+661 ILRKVDR

-688 VHNAFSKTAEAFN
+688 VHSGYCKTAEAFN
-701 GYTNQSFDE
+701 GYTNQPFDE
-710 DLASIKIRQKIIKLI
+710 DLASIKTRQKIIKLI
-725 LTGKMSQAIEHTL
+725 QTGKMSQAIENTL
-738 RSFPGLLENN
+738 RSYPGLLENN

-759 FIEMINGADIENV
+759 FIEMINGADIEHA

-802 GNGNGNGNGNVNI
+802 GGSGTGTGIGTGSTN
-815 NQTQQQQ
+815 NQPQ
-822 NTTAIPAVI
+822 NNTANSAVI
-831 KPQGTDKPD
+831 KPGDKTDPK
-840 IKNMMV
+840 IMII

-851 KCVEHDSNSMDVEME
+851 KCPEHDSNSMDVEME
-866 PCQSHSNGGDSCSN
+866 PCNSHSNGDSCSN
-880 GNASAVRNS
+880 GNASVARNS

-898 VSPSSRSCG
+898 VDVSPSSRNYG

-916 GKELSCM
+916 GKELSSM

-977 ILESLNCERR
+977 ILESLNFERR

-998 ELIKVIGQH
+998 ELLKIIGQH

>member
-28 HQLSQSAGG
+28 HQLSQSG
-37 AMGAEEAP
+37 AMGAEAEAEAAP
-45 SSSQSHSRS
+45 SSTSSQSLSRS
-54 HSPAPSVQ
+54 HSHSPTPTPAAAPSEPH
-62 IVLNPIPN
+62 NPISHDHPNHPN
-70 PHHPLNPPSEMEA
+70 PPLNPSEMEA
-83 SENSPH
+83 RENSPH

-102 PSTTPSTAPQREEH
+102 PPTTPSTAPQREER
-116 EQQPHPD
+116 
-123 LQDQGQDQQQHPNQD
+123 DQEEQDQQPQP
-138 QQYQL
+138 
-143 QHDQALQDQQQQ
+143 ALQDQDQRENPEQHPQQ
-155 QASPDQDQHQRP
+155 DQDQEF
-167 DLQEQQQYQALPSQ
+167 QEQQPPQPV
-181 EHLDLQDQQQ
+181 QDP
-191 QSHREELQV
+191 
-200 AEQPIQLIQHQELAR
+200 QPEANQELLHI
-215 EGQQALENQQQLN
+215 EGLIRHRDSPNPEGNPPQAPLEDQPLQIPGQEPN
-228 QEPDEPQVR
+228 QEPNEAEVR
-237 EPEIQP
+237 EEENQP

-254 ELDEQDSGSQDLN
+254 DLDEQDQDSESQPDLS
-267 EQQPAV
+267 EQQQQEQEHHQPAAV
-273 IIEANAIA
+273 IIDANAIA

-295 EEDDEEVDEEEEVV
+295 EDDDEEVDEEEEVV
-309 EDRVDRAAE
+309 DDRVDRAAE
-318 VPSVSGAAG
+318 VASVSGA
-327 QQRLHS
+327 QRLHS

-343 RAPRSGSSSNTSNT
+343 SRASRS
-357 SNNNNNSSHNNNNNN
+357 NNNNN
-372 NNNSSTSSGGLSRR
+372 NNNSNHNNNNNNNSSGSSRR

-414 SPRVGGRRQHSTPAA
+414 SSPRVGGRRQHSTPAA
-429 ASDSPQHQGV
+429 SSNSPQHQGV

-598 LPVRI
+598 LP
-603 YLNLIILYPINYLCD
+603 
-618 YFQTKLYPTVGLQT
+618 TKLYPTVGLQT

-710 DLASIKIRQKIIKLI
+710 DLSSVKIRQKIIKLI

-738 RSFPGLLENN
+738 RSFPGLLEKN

-802 GNGNGNGNGNVNI
+802 GNGNGNVNL

-822 NTTAIPAVI
+822 NNTAIPAVI
-831 KPQGTDKPD
+831 KPQGGDKPD
-840 IKNMMV
+840 IKNMLV

-851 KCVEHDSNSMDVEME
+851 KCVDHDSNSMDVEME
-866 PCQSHSNGGDSCSN
+866 PCQSHSNGGDSCSNSN

-916 GKELSCM
+916 GKELSSM
-923 GQQLEKENLM
+923 GQQLEEENRM

>member
-1 MENVEEAPPLSSE
+1 MDNDHYDHPNFSSDSSSTSSGSSRNAVAAAAAAAAAPVAAAVETTAATATTVGGSHEPMSE
-14 SNSNSNNSSASSSS
+14 SSSPSSSS
-28 HQLSQSAGG
+28 SVPHPQSFSA
-37 AMGAEEAP
+37 AILFNIDTEEDEDEGHDH
-45 SSSQSHSRS
+45 SS
-54 HSPAPSVQ
+54 
-62 IVLNPIPN
+62 
-70 PHHPLNPPSEMEA
+70 
-83 SENSPH
+83 H
-89 DHSPTPTFHQTAP
+89 DHHSPTPPFHQTAP
-102 PSTTPSTAPQREEH
+102 QPALEPLLEPEP
-116 EQQPHPD
+116 EQ
-123 LQDQGQDQQQHPNQD
+123 QQQHPEIEIEPE
-138 QQYQL
+138 QQQPL
-143 QHDQALQDQQQQ
+143 LEDGDSDSERERSPQQQQ
-155 QASPDQDQHQRP
+155 Q
-167 DLQEQQQYQALPSQ
+167 QQQP
-181 EHLDLQDQQQ
+181 
-191 QSHREELQV
+191 V
-200 AEQPIQLIQHQELAR
+200 GI
-215 EGQQALENQQQLN
+215 
-228 QEPDEPQVR
+228 V
-237 EPEIQP
+237 
-243 EAEPPPPLLLE
+243 
-254 ELDEQDSGSQDLN
+254 
-267 EQQPAV
+267 
-273 IIEANAIA
+273 ANAIA
-281 ETIDANAVERIDDY
+281 DTIDAGAIPNEAVERIDDF
-295 EEDDEEVDEEEEVV
+295 EDDDDDLDEGDDAVSAPR
-309 EDRVDRAAE
+309 DIDDQA
-318 VPSVSGAAG
+318 PSTSAG
-327 QQRLHS
+327 SQRLSS
-333 VAVLPRYSAA
+333 VAVLPTHSSAA
-343 RAPRSGSSSNTSNT
+343 ITAGQSASRASLNQQLGTPPSAPGTPADDAFDDQEND
-357 SNNNNNSSHNNNNNN
+357 NNNNNAAAA
-372 NNNSSTSSGGLSRR
+372 RR

-391 SNNGSHFSNDM
+391 SNNGSRFTNDM
-402 FPSHAPR
+402 FPGNCPQKNSNQSSPR
-409 SSTQT
+409 SGRGRHPPTQ
-414 SPRVGGRRQHSTPAA
+414 
-429 ASDSPQHQGV
+429 QGV

-449 NESETPLPRCW
+449 NETETPLPRCW

-598 LPVRI
+598 LP
-603 YLNLIILYPINYLCD
+603 
-618 YFQTKLYPTVGLQT
+618 TKLYPTVGLQT

-642 QEPFKFDKI
+642 QEPFKFDRI
-651 VDMMKEMRSN
+651 LDMMKEMRAN

-668 YPHLLETPENLM
+668 YPHLLEKPENLM

-688 VHNAFSKTAEAFN
+688 VHNGYSKTAEAFN
-701 GYTNQSFDE
+701 GYTNLPFEE
-710 DLASIKIRQKIIKLI
+710 DLASIKTRQKIIELI
-725 LTGKMSQAIEHTL
+725 QTGKMSQAIEHTL
-738 RSFPGLLENN
+738 RSYPGLLEAN
-748 KNLWFALKCRQ
+748 KNLWFSLKCRQ
-759 FIEMINGADIENV
+759 FIEMINGADIEPG

-793 TKAFKHSKS
+793 TKAFKHSKGGS
-802 GNGNGNGNGNVNI
+802 SHSHSNSQS
-815 NQTQQQQ
+815 NQPTQQ
-822 NTTAIPAVI
+822 NNTAIPAVI
-831 KPQGTDKPD
+831 KLEGGEKQDL
-840 IKNMMV
+840 KNMVM

-851 KCVEHDSNSMDVEME
+851 KCAEHDTNSMDVEME
-866 PCQSHSNGGDSCSN
+866 PCQSHSNGSGDSCSN
-880 GNASAVRNS
+880 GNANADTSASGVRHS

-898 VSPSSRSCG
+898 VDVSPSSRSSG

-916 GKELSCM
+916 GKELSSM
-923 GQQLEKENLM
+923 GQQLEKDNLM

-977 ILESLNCERR
+977 ILESLNFEKL
-987 PPLEYLVAHAA
+987 PALEILVAHAS

>member
-1 MENVEEAPPLSSE
+1 
-14 SNSNSNNSSASSSS
+14 
-28 HQLSQSAGG
+28 QSQ
-37 AMGAEEAP
+37 
-45 SSSQSHSRS
+45 SQSHSHS
-54 HSPAPSVQ
+54 HSPSPLPSPPAAVPLP
-62 IVLNPIPN
+62 VDP
-70 PHHPLNPPSEMEA
+70 PLNEHP
-83 SENSPH
+83 PH
-89 DHSPTPTFHQTAP
+89 DHSHSPTPPDLRQTAP
-102 PSTTPSTAPQREEH
+102 APPQPQPSTTPPSTAPQREG
-116 EQQPHPD
+116 EQHTEEE
-123 LQDQGQDQQQHPNQD
+123 
-138 QQYQL
+138 
-143 QHDQALQDQQQQ
+143 QQQQ
-155 QASPDQDQHQRP
+155 QQPP
-167 DLQEQQQYQALPSQ
+167 PQEDSESRELP
-181 EHLDLQDQQQ
+181 
-191 QSHREELQV
+191 
-200 AEQPIQLIQHQELAR
+200 
-215 EGQQALENQQQLN
+215 G
-228 QEPDEPQVR
+228 
-237 EPEIQP
+237 
-243 EAEPPPPLLLE
+243 PPPPLPLPVGIIDENLE
-254 ELDEQDSGSQDLN
+254 
-267 EQQPAV
+267 
-273 IIEANAIA
+273 
-281 ETIDANAVERIDDY
+281 ANAVERIDDSD
-295 EEDDEEVDEEEEVV
+295 EEADDDEVAEDEDDAEVV
-309 EDRVDRAAE
+309 IESVQIVGREFASPSAYIRAL
-318 VPSVSGAAG
+318 
-327 QQRLHS
+327 RLHS
-333 VAVLPRYSAA
+333 RHSSRVAPLPQLV
-343 RAPRSGSSSNTSNT
+343 RAPRAASNDT
-357 SNNNNNSSHNNNNNN
+357 NNNNNSSNSNNGSDN
-372 NNNSSTSSGGLSRR
+372 SRR

-409 SSTQT
+409 TSAQG
-414 SPRVGGRRQHSTPAA
+414 SPRVGSGGGRRSHNSARTA
-429 ASDSPQHQGV
+429 ASNSPQHQGV

-535 PGWDKQSYGY
+535 PVGWDKQSYGY

-598 LPVRI
+598 LP
-603 YLNLIILYPINYLCD
+603 
-618 YFQTKLYPTVGLQT
+618 TKLYPTVGLQT

-651 VDMMKEMRSN
+651 VEMMKEMRSS

-688 VHNAFSKTAEAFN
+688 VHNGYSKTAEAFN
-701 GYTNQSFDE
+701 GYTNQPFDE
-710 DLASIKIRQKIIKLI
+710 DVSSIKTRQKIIKLI

-738 RSFPGLLENN
+738 RSYPGLLENN

-759 FIEMINGADIENV
+759 FIEMINGADVEVSKGVHKPRNQVNIEDFSRQNA

-802 GNGNGNGNGNVNI
+802 GNGNGNGNVN
-815 NQTQQQQ
+815 QSSQQQSN
-822 NTTAIPAVI
+822 NTATPAVI
-831 KPQGTDKPD
+831 KPQVGDKPD
-840 IKNMMV
+840 TKSMLV

-866 PCQSHSNGGDSCSN
+866 PCQSHSNGGGGGDSNSCSN

-898 VSPSSRSCG
+898 VDVSPSSRSGG

-916 GKELSCM
+916 GKELSSM

-964 SRREN
+964 SRRWN
-969 VSTTLNSA
+969 ISTTLNSA
-977 ILESLNCERR
+977 ILESLNFERR
-987 PPLEYLVAHAA
+987 PPLEYLVAHAS
-998 ELIKVIGQH
+998 ELIKIIGQH

>member
-1 MENVEEAPPLSSE
+1 SSE
-14 SNSNSNNSSASSSS
+14 S
-28 HQLSQSAGG
+28 Q
-37 AMGAEEAP
+37 P
-45 SSSQSHSRS
+45 QSHSHS
-54 HSPAPSVQ
+54 HSPTPPAAVPLPLD
-62 IVLNPIPN
+62 I
-70 PHHPLNPPSEMEA
+70 PLNEH
-83 SENSPH
+83 SPH
-89 DHSPTPTFHQTAP
+89 DHSHSPTPPDLRQTAP
-102 PSTTPSTAPQREEH
+102 APPQPQPSTTPPSTAPQRER
-116 EQQPHPD
+116 EQHSEEEQPPPV
-123 LQDQGQDQQQHPNQD
+123 LEDQQQHPA
-138 QQYQL
+138 L
-143 QHDQALQDQQQQ
+143 QLQDQQ
-155 QASPDQDQHQRP
+155 SQD
-167 DLQEQQQYQALPSQ
+167 LP
-181 EHLDLQDQQQ
+181 
-191 QSHREELQV
+191 
-200 AEQPIQLIQHQELAR
+200 
-215 EGQQALENQQQLN
+215 G
-228 QEPDEPQVR
+228 
-237 EPEIQP
+237 
-243 EAEPPPPLLLE
+243 PPPPPPVGIIDENLE
-254 ELDEQDSGSQDLN
+254 
-267 EQQPAV
+267 V
-273 IIEANAIA
+273 
-281 ETIDANAVERIDDY
+281 NAVERIDDS
-295 EEDDEEVDEEEEVV
+295 DEEEDEVV
-309 EDRVDRAAE
+309 EDEDDAE
-318 VPSVSGAAG
+318 VVIESVQIVGREFASPSAYIRAL
-327 QQRLHS
+327 RLHS
-333 VAVLPRYSAA
+333 RHSSRVAPLPQLV
-343 RAPRSGSSSNTSNT
+343 RAPRTASNDTNNNT
-357 SNNNNNSSHNNNNNN
+357 NNNNNSS
-372 NNNSSTSSGGLSRR
+372 NNSSGNSRR

-409 SSTQT
+409 TSAQG
-414 SPRVGGRRQHSTPAA
+414 SPRVGSGGRRSQHSARTA
-429 ASDSPQHQGV
+429 ASNSPQHQGV

-535 PGWDKQSYGY
+535 PVGWDKQSYGY

-598 LPVRI
+598 LP
-603 YLNLIILYPINYLCD
+603 
-618 YFQTKLYPTVGLQT
+618 TKLYPTVGLQT

-651 VDMMKEMRSN
+651 VEMMKEMRSS

-688 VHNAFSKTAEAFN
+688 VHNGYSKTAEAFN
-701 GYTNQSFDE
+701 GYTNQPFDE
-710 DLASIKIRQKIIKLI
+710 DLSSIKTRQKIIKLI

-738 RSFPGLLENN
+738 RSYPGLLENN

-759 FIEMINGADIENV
+759 FIEMINGADVENA

-802 GNGNGNGNGNVNI
+802 GNGNGNGNI
-815 NQTQQQQ
+815 NQSSQQQPN
-822 NTTAIPAVI
+822 NTATPAVI
-831 KPQGTDKPD
+831 KPQVGDKAD
-840 IKNMMV
+840 TKSMLV

-851 KCVEHDSNSMDVEME
+851 KCLEHDSNSMDVEME
-866 PCQSHSNGGDSCSN
+866 PCQSHSNGGGGGGGDSNSCSN

-898 VSPSSRSCG
+898 VDVSPSSRSGG

-916 GKELSCM
+916 GKELSSM

-964 SRREN
+964 SRRWN
-969 VSTTLNSA
+969 ISTTLNSA
-977 ILESLNCERR
+977 ILESLNFERR
-987 PPLEYLVAHAA
+987 PPLEYLVAHAS
-998 ELIKVIGQH
+998 ELIKIIGQH

>member
-28 HQLSQSAGG
+28 HQLSQSG
-37 AMGAEEAP
+37 AMGAEAEAEAAP
-45 SSSQSHSRS
+45 TSSQSLSRS
-54 HSPAPSVQ
+54 HSHSPTPAPGPSHQ
-62 IVLNPIPN
+62 PT
-70 PHHPLNPPSEMEA
+70 HPDHPTPPSELEA
-83 SENSPH
+83 RENSPH

-102 PSTTPSTAPQREEH
+102 PPTTPSTAPQREERQ
-116 EQQPHPD
+116 EQ
-123 LQDQGQDQQQHPNQD
+123 
-138 QQYQL
+138 
-143 QHDQALQDQQQQ
+143 QDQQQQ
-155 QASPDQDQHQRP
+155 EPENPA
-167 DLQEQQQYQALPSQ
+167 
-181 EHLDLQDQQQ
+181 LQDQEPLQGQQ
-191 QSHREELQV
+191 HPHQDQQLPDQNRELQHI
-200 AEQPIQLIQHQELAR
+200 EGLIRHPP
-215 EGQQALENQQQLN
+215 QQASLEDQPGQEDNR
-228 QEPDEPQVR
+228 EPDEAQVR
-237 EPEIQP
+237 EDEIEP

-254 ELDEQDSGSQDLN
+254 DLDDQDSESQQDLS
-267 EQQPAV
+267 EQQLQPAAV
-273 IIEANAIA
+273 IIDANAIA

-295 EEDDEEVDEEEEVV
+295 EEDDEEVDEEQEEVV
-309 EDRVDRAAE
+309 EDRVDRAGE
-318 VPSVSGAAG
+318 VASVSGV
-327 QQRLHS
+327 QRLHS
-333 VAVLPRYSAA
+333 VAVLPRYSSAS
-343 RAPRSGSSSNTSNT
+343 RAPRGSGS
-357 SNNNNNSSHNNNNNN
+357 NNNNN
-372 NNNSSTSSGGLSRR
+372 NNNSNHNNNNNNNSSGQSRR

-409 SSTQT
+409 NSAQSSSS
-414 SPRVGGRRQHSTPAA
+414 SPRIGGRRQHSTPAA
-429 ASDSPQHQGV
+429 TSNSPQHQGV

-449 NESETPLPRCW
+449 NEAESPLPRCW

-566 TTGDVIGCCVNFV
+566 TTGDVIGCCVNFI

-598 LPVRI
+598 LP
-603 YLNLIILYPINYLCD
+603 
-618 YFQTKLYPTVGLQT
+618 TKLYPTVGLQT

-802 GNGNGNGNGNVNI
+802 GNGNGNVNI

-822 NTTAIPAVI
+822 NNTAIPAVI
-831 KPQGTDKPD
+831 KPQGGDKPD
-840 IKNMMV
+840 MKNMLV

-851 KCVEHDSNSMDVEME
+851 KCVDHDSNSMDVEME
-866 PCQSHSNGGDSCSN
+866 PCQSHANGGDSCSN
-880 GNASAVRNS
+880 GNAGAVRNS
-889 LDAIDEEMD
+889 LDAIDEEMDVD

-916 GKELSCM
+916 GKELSSM

-933 TEEERQMLEDAFSL
+933 TEEQRQMLEDAFSL

-964 SRREN
+964 SRREI

-987 PPLEYLVAHAA
+987 PPLEYLVAHAS

>member
-1 MENVEEAPPLSSE
+1 
-14 SNSNSNNSSASSSS
+14 
-28 HQLSQSAGG
+28 
-37 AMGAEEAP
+37 
-45 SSSQSHSRS
+45 
-54 HSPAPSVQ
+54 
-62 IVLNPIPN
+62 
-70 PHHPLNPPSEMEA
+70 
-83 SENSPH
+83 
-89 DHSPTPTFHQTAP
+89 
-102 PSTTPSTAPQREEH
+102 
-116 EQQPHPD
+116 
-123 LQDQGQDQQQHPNQD
+123 
-138 QQYQL
+138 
-143 QHDQALQDQQQQ
+143 
-155 QASPDQDQHQRP
+155 
-167 DLQEQQQYQALPSQ
+167 
-181 EHLDLQDQQQ
+181 
-191 QSHREELQV
+191 
-200 AEQPIQLIQHQELAR
+200 HQELPNPPQQESLEDQQR
-215 EGQQALENQQQLN
+215 PGQADNR
-228 QEPDEPQVR
+228 EPDEAQVR
-237 EPEIQP
+237 EDEIEP

-254 ELDEQDSGSQDLN
+254 DLDDQDSESQQDLS
-267 EQQPAV
+267 EQQQQPAAV
-273 IIEANAIA
+273 IIDANAIA

-295 EEDDEEVDEEEEVV
+295 EEDDEEVDEEQEEVV
-309 EDRVDRAAE
+309 EDRVDRAGE
-318 VPSVSGAAG
+318 VASVSGV
-327 QQRLHS
+327 QRLHS
-333 VAVLPRYSAA
+333 VAVLPRYSSAS
-343 RAPRSGSSSNTSNT
+343 RAPRGSG
-357 SNNNNNSSHNNNNNN
+357 SNNNNNNNNSNHNNNNN
-372 NNNSSTSSGGLSRR
+372 NNNSSGQSRR

-409 SSTQT
+409 NSAQSSSS

-429 ASDSPQHQGV
+429 TSNSPQHQGV

-449 NESETPLPRCW
+449 NESESPLPRCW

-535 PGWDKQSYGY
+535 PVGWDKQSYGY

-598 LPVRI
+598 LP
-603 YLNLIILYPINYLCD
+603 
-618 YFQTKLYPTVGLQT
+618 TKLYPTVGLQT

-710 DLASIKIRQKIIKLI
+710 DLASIKIRQSSYIYIASLELFNQLTIQIPSEIIKLI

-802 GNGNGNGNGNVNI
+802 GNGNGNVNI

-822 NTTAIPAVI
+822 NNTAIPAVI
-831 KPQGTDKPD
+831 KPQGGDKPD
-840 IKNMMV
+840 IKNMLV

-851 KCVEHDSNSMDVEME
+851 KCVDHDSNSMDVEME

-898 VSPSSRSCG
+898 VDVSPSSRSCG

-916 GKELSCM
+916 GKELSSM

-933 TEEERQMLEDAFSL
+933 TEEQRQMLEDAFSL

-964 SRREN
+964 SRREI

-987 PPLEYLVAHAA
+987 PPLEYLVAHAS

>member
-1 MENVEEAPPLSSE
+1 MDNDNYEHPNLSSD
-14 SNSNSNNSSASSSS
+14 NSSTSSGSRGNSAAAAVAVEVAAVETAAAAAAAETPATVGGSNEPMSESSSPSSSS
-28 HQLSQSAGG
+28 SVPHPQSFSA
-37 AMGAEEAP
+37 AILFNIDTEEDEEEAHDH
-45 SSSQSHSRS
+45 SS
-54 HSPAPSVQ
+54 
-62 IVLNPIPN
+62 
-70 PHHPLNPPSEMEA
+70 
-83 SENSPH
+83 H
-89 DHSPTPTFHQTAP
+89 DHHSPTPPFRQTATQP
-102 PSTTPSTAPQREEH
+102 ATAPQLEP
-116 EQQPHPD
+116 QPE
-123 LQDQGQDQQQHPNQD
+123 
-138 QQYQL
+138 
-143 QHDQALQDQQQQ
+143 DQQQQ
-155 QASPDQDQHQRP
+155 LDGPQIEIEPEPEPEQHP
-167 DLQEQQQYQALPSQ
+167 QQQ
-181 EHLDLQDQQQ
+181 HLQLEDGDSDSEPERSPQQQ
-191 QSHREELQV
+191 QLQ
-200 AEQPIQLIQHQELAR
+200 
-215 EGQQALENQQQLN
+215 
-228 QEPDEPQVR
+228 
-237 EPEIQP
+237 
-243 EAEPPPPLLLE
+243 
-254 ELDEQDSGSQDLN
+254 
-267 EQQPAV
+267 AV
-273 IIEANAIA
+273 GTDANAIA
-281 ETIDANAVERIDDY
+281 DTIDAGAIPNEAVERIDDF
-295 EEDDEEVDEEEEVV
+295 EDDDDDLEEGDDAVSAPRDVD
-309 EDRVDRAAE
+309 DQAPSTSAAT
-318 VPSVSGAAG
+318 
-327 QQRLHS
+327 QRLSS
-333 VAVLPRYSAA
+333 VAVLPTHSAA
-343 RAPRSGSSSNTSNT
+343 ATIAGQSASRASLNQQLRAPLPASDNHAASAAAVDDRDQEND
-357 SNNNNNSSHNNNNNN
+357 SNNNNAAAA
-372 NNNSSTSSGGLSRR
+372 RR

-391 SNNGSHFSNDM
+391 SNNGSRFTNDM
-402 FPSHAPR
+402 FPGNCPQKSSNQSSPR
-409 SSTQT
+409 SGGGRHQSTQ
-414 SPRVGGRRQHSTPAA
+414 
-429 ASDSPQHQGV
+429 QGV

-449 NESETPLPRCW
+449 NETETPLPRCW

-598 LPVRI
+598 LP
-603 YLNLIILYPINYLCD
+603 
-618 YFQTKLYPTVGLQT
+618 TKLYPTVGLQT

-642 QEPFKFDKI
+642 QEPFKFDRI
-651 VDMMKEMRSN
+651 LDMMKEMRSN

-688 VHNAFSKTAEAFN
+688 VHNGYSKTAEAFN
-701 GYTNQSFDE
+701 GYTNQPFDE
-710 DLASIKIRQKIIKLI
+710 DLASIKTRQKIIKLI
-725 LTGKMSQAIEHTL
+725 QTGKMSQAIEHTL
-738 RSFPGLLENN
+738 RSYPGLLETN
-748 KNLWFALKCRQ
+748 KNLWFSLKCRQ
-759 FIEMINGADIENV
+759 FIEMINGADIEQG

-793 TKAFKHSKS
+793 TKAFKHSKG
-802 GNGNGNGNGNVNI
+802 GNSSNNSNNSNNSSHSHSQSQS
-815 NQTQQQQ
+815 NQPQQQ
-822 NTTAIPAVI
+822 NNTAIPAVI
-831 KPQGTDKPD
+831 KLESGEKQDL
-840 IKNMMV
+840 KNLVM

-851 KCVEHDSNSMDVEME
+851 KCADHDTNSMDVEME

-880 GNASAVRNS
+880 GNANASASGVRNS
-889 LDAIDEEMD
+889 LDAIDEEMDVD

-916 GKELSCM
+916 GKELSSM

-977 ILESLNCERR
+977 ILESLNFERR
-987 PPLEYLVAHAA
+987 PPLEFLVAHAS

>member
-1 MENVEEAPPLSSE
+1 MDNDNYEHPNLSSE
-14 SNSNSNNSSASSSS
+14 NSSTSSGSRGNAAAAVAAVETTAAAAETAATVGGSHEPMSESSSPSSSS
-28 HQLSQSAGG
+28 SVPPPQSFSA
-37 AMGAEEAP
+37 AILFNIDTEEDEDEGHDH
-45 SSSQSHSRS
+45 SS
-54 HSPAPSVQ
+54 
-62 IVLNPIPN
+62 
-70 PHHPLNPPSEMEA
+70 
-83 SENSPH
+83 H
-89 DHSPTPTFHQTAP
+89 DHHSPTPPFRQ
-102 PSTTPSTAPQREEH
+102 TTPQPQSAPQLDPEPEP
-116 EQQPHPD
+116 EQQH
-123 LQDQGQDQQQHPNQD
+123 QDGPEIEIE
-138 QQYQL
+138 
-143 QHDQALQDQQQQ
+143 
-155 QASPDQDQHQRP
+155 PEQHQYP
-167 DLQEQQQYQALPSQ
+167 
-181 EHLDLQDQQQ
+181 
-191 QSHREELQV
+191 
-200 AEQPIQLIQHQELAR
+200 QLEDGDSDSEPERSPQH
-215 EGQQALENQQQLN
+215 QQQL
-228 QEPDEPQVR
+228 PV
-237 EPEIQP
+237 
-243 EAEPPPPLLLE
+243 
-254 ELDEQDSGSQDLN
+254 G
-267 EQQPAV
+267 
-273 IIEANAIA
+273 IEANAIA
-281 ETIDANAVERIDDY
+281 DTIDAGAIPNEAVERIDDF
-295 EEDDEEVDEEEEVV
+295 EDDDLEEGDDAVSAPRDVD
-309 EDRVDRAAE
+309 DQAPSTSAAT
-318 VPSVSGAAG
+318 
-327 QQRLHS
+327 QRLSS
-333 VAVLPRYSAA
+333 VAVLPTHASAA
-343 RAPRSGSSSNTSNT
+343 TTAGQSASRASLSQQLRAPLPVPDNPAVAAVDDQDQENDD
-357 SNNNNNSSHNNNNNN
+357 NNNNAAAA
-372 NNNSSTSSGGLSRR
+372 RR

-391 SNNGSHFSNDM
+391 SNNGSRFTNDM
-402 FPSHAPR
+402 FPGNCPQKSSNQSSPR
-409 SSTQT
+409 SG
-414 SPRVGGRRQHSTPAA
+414 GGRHPPTQ
-429 ASDSPQHQGV
+429 QGV

-449 NESETPLPRCW
+449 NETETPLPRCW

-598 LPVRI
+598 LP
-603 YLNLIILYPINYLCD
+603 
-618 YFQTKLYPTVGLQT
+618 TKLYPTVGLQT

-642 QEPFKFDKI
+642 QEPFKFDRI
-651 VDMMKEMRSN
+651 LDMMKEMRAN
-661 VLRKIDR
+661 VMRKIDR

-688 VHNAFSKTAEAFN
+688 VHNGYSKTAEAFN
-701 GYTNQSFDE
+701 GYTDQPFDE
-710 DLASIKIRQKIIKLI
+710 DLASIKTRQKIIKLI
-725 LTGKMSQAIEHTL
+725 QTGKMSQAIEHTL
-738 RSFPGLLENN
+738 RSYPGLLETN
-748 KNLWFALKCRQ
+748 KNLWFSLKCRQ
-759 FIEMINGADIENV
+759 FIEMINGADIEQG

-793 TKAFKHSKS
+793 TKAFKHSKG
-802 GNGNGNGNGNVNI
+802 GNSNNSSHSQS
-815 NQTQQQQ
+815 NQTTQQ
-822 NTTAIPAVI
+822 NNTAIPAVI
-831 KPQGTDKPD
+831 KLESVDKQD
-840 IKNMMV
+840 LKNMAM

-851 KCVEHDSNSMDVEME
+851 KCADHDTNSMDVEME
-866 PCQSHSNGGDSCSN
+866 PCQSQSHSNGGDSCSN
-880 GNASAVRNS
+880 GNSNANANASASGVRNS
-889 LDAIDEEMD
+889 LDAIDEEMDVD

-916 GKELSCM
+916 GKELSSM

-977 ILESLNCERR
+977 ILESLNFERR
-987 PPLEYLVAHAA
+987 PPLEFLVAHAS

>member
-1 MENVEEAPPLSSE
+1 MENIEEAPPLSSE

-28 HQLSQSAGG
+28 HQLSQSA
-37 AMGAEEAP
+37 AMGAPEPEVP
-45 SSSQSHSRS
+45 SSSQSLSRS
-54 HSPAPSVQ
+54 HSHSPTPGPSS
-62 IVLNPIPN
+62 PHPN
-70 PHHPLNPPSEMEA
+70 PLLNA
-83 SENSPH
+83 SEPEARANSPH

-102 PSTTPSTAPQREEH
+102 PPTTPSTAPQREEQP
-116 EQQPHPD
+116 EQQQQQPHQLPQD
-123 LQDQGQDQQQHPNQD
+123 QPLQLQQDQPQIAALQDQEPQPVEDQQYHQQLQEQPQPLQDQQQHQELPEQLPQPELHEQQPQPELQD
-138 QQYQL
+138 QQLPQ
-143 QHDQALQDQQQQ
+143 QALQDQHQDLTQDQPNQELQSPEQQ
-155 QASPDQDQHQRP
+155 SPLELQNQEGPPATPTDQDRNP
-167 DLQEQQQYQALPSQ
+167 EQGPNVPLVG
-181 EHLDLQDQQQ
+181 E
-191 QSHREELQV
+191 
-200 AEQPIQLIQHQELAR
+200 AE
-215 EGQQALENQQQLN
+215 
-228 QEPDEPQVR
+228 
-237 EPEIQP
+237 P

-254 ELDEQDSGSQDLN
+254 EPDEQDSESQELN
-267 EQQPAV
+267 DQQQQQQAV
-273 IIEANAIA
+273 IIDANAIA

-309 EDRVDRAAE
+309 EDRVDRAGE
-318 VPSVSGAAG
+318 VASVSGV
-327 QQRLHS
+327 QRLHS
-333 VAVLPRYSAA
+333 VAVLARYSSAS
-343 RAPRSGSSSNTSNT
+343 RAPRSSSGSSHH
-357 SNNNNNSSHNNNNNN
+357 NNNNNSNHNNN
-372 NNNSSTSSGGLSRR
+372 NNNSSGQSRR

-429 ASDSPQHQGV
+429 ASNSPQHQGV

-449 NESETPLPRCW
+449 NEAETPLPRCW

-598 LPVRI
+598 LP
-603 YLNLIILYPINYLCD
+603 
-618 YFQTKLYPTVGLQT
+618 TKLYPTVGLQT

-701 GYTNQSFDE
+701 GYTNLTSEE
-710 DLASIKIRQKIIKLI
+710 DFASIKIRQKIIKLI

-802 GNGNGNGNGNVNI
+802 GNGNGNVNI

-822 NTTAIPAVI
+822 QNNTATPAVI
-831 KPQGTDKPD
+831 KPQGGDKPE

-866 PCQSHSNGGDSCSN
+866 PCQSHSNGADSCSN
-880 GNASAVRNS
+880 GNASAARNS

-916 GKELSCM
+916 GKELSSM

-969 VSTTLNSA
+969 VSSTLNSA

-987 PPLEYLVAHAA
+987 PPLEYLVAHAS

>member
-1 MENVEEAPPLSSE
+1 MDFEHADNDNDNEHNPNLSTEN
-14 SNSNSNNSSASSSS
+14 SNASSNSNNSNLQAEATTATAAVNATAASGSSSS
-28 HQLSQSAGG
+28 SA
-37 AMGAEEAP
+37 AALLFNIEAEQAATNTIQEQTEAE
-45 SSSQSHSRS
+45 HE
-54 HSPAPSVQ
+54 H
-62 IVLNPIPN
+62 
-70 PHHPLNPPSEMEA
+70 E
-83 SENSPH
+83 
-89 DHSPTPTFHQTAP
+89 HSPTPTLQQT
-102 PSTTPSTAPQREEH
+102 PQGDGARVEAEPEQEH
-116 EQQPHPD
+116 EQEE
-123 LQDQGQDQQQHPNQD
+123 
-138 QQYQL
+138 
-143 QHDQALQDQQQQ
+143 QQQQ
-155 QASPDQDQHQRP
+155 REDNEP
-167 DLQEQQQYQALPSQ
+167 QQQ
-181 EHLDLQDQQQ
+181 
-191 QSHREELQV
+191 
-200 AEQPIQLIQHQELAR
+200 
-215 EGQQALENQQQLN
+215 
-228 QEPDEPQVR
+228 
-237 EPEIQP
+237 PEIID
-243 EAEPPPPLLLE
+243 A
-254 ELDEQDSGSQDLN
+254 D
-267 EQQPAV
+267 
-273 IIEANAIA
+273 AIA
-281 ETIDANAVERIDDY
+281 DTIDAGAIDNDNDAVVERIDDY
-295 EEDDEEVDEEEEVV
+295 DDEDEGDDDLEAEEEVV
-309 EDRVDRAAE
+309 EEEEADADADADAVAA
-318 VPSVSGAAG
+318 AAGTPPPAAAVADDAAAASG

-333 VAVLPRYSAA
+333 VAVLPSYSSARA
-343 RAPRSGSSSNTSNT
+343 PLPPLLRAPRSHHN
-357 SNNNNNSSHNNNNNN
+357 SNNNNSNSNNNNN
-372 NNNSSTSSGGLSRR
+372 NNNSGASSSRR

-402 FPSHAPR
+402 YAGGHKGTSQSHSHSHSH
-409 SSTQT
+409 SS
-414 SPRVGGRRQHSTPAA
+414 SRLASGSSGGGAAAGVGAGGRSANQS
-429 ASDSPQHQGV
+429 HQGV

-449 NESETPLPRCW
+449 NENETPLPRCW

-467 SIGLSQNNLRV
+467 TIGLSHNNLRV
-478 TYKGVGKQHSDAASV
+478 TYKGVGKQHSEAAGSV

-535 PGWDKQSYGY
+535 PGGDKQSYGY
-545 HGDDGN
+545 HGYDGN
-551 SFSSSGNGQTYGPTF
+551 SFSSSCNGQSYGPTF

-598 LPVRI
+598 LP
-603 YLNLIILYPINYLCD
+603 
-618 YFQTKLYPTVGLQT
+618 TKLYPTVGLQT

-651 VDMMKEMRSN
+651 EEMMRDMRIN
-661 VLRKIDR
+661 ILRKVDR

-688 VHNAFSKTAEAFN
+688 VHSGYCKTAEAFN
-701 GYTNQSFDE
+701 GYTNQPFDE
-710 DLASIKIRQKIIKLI
+710 DLASIKTRQKIIKLI
-725 LTGKMSQAIEHTL
+725 QTGKMSQAIENTL
-738 RSFPGLLENN
+738 RSYPGLLENN

-759 FIEMINGADIENV
+759 FIEMINGADIEHA

-802 GNGNGNGNGNVNI
+802 GGSGTGTGIGTGSTN
-815 NQTQQQQ
+815 NQPQ
-822 NTTAIPAVI
+822 NNTANSAVI
-831 KPQGTDKPD
+831 KPGDKTDPK
-840 IKNMMV
+840 IMII

-851 KCVEHDSNSMDVEME
+851 KCPEHDSNSMDVEME
-866 PCQSHSNGGDSCSN
+866 PCNSHSND
-880 GNASAVRNS
+880 V
-889 LDAIDEEMD
+889 D
-898 VSPSSRSCG
+898 VSPSSRNYG

-916 GKELSCM
+916 GKELSSM

-977 ILESLNCERR
+977 ILESLNFERR

-998 ELIKVIGQH
+998 ELLKIIGQH